1 MVCPPP
7 GPGVVRPAPTCGPH
21 PRWDRCGPGAQGVLE
36 HERPGRGRAVL
47 WPRTPGTLGYRPR
60 NSQRQ
65 TLGLLAA
72 DPRDSGLRTPEPPAV
87 NPKTLGRRP
96 RNSQWRT
103 LGLPAADPRDSRPRT
118 PGTLGCG
125 PRNPQQRTPGLP
137 AADPRDSGP
146 WTPGPWAVDPRTPS
160 GRPQDSWPRTP
171 GTLGRGPPGL

>member
-72 DPRDSGLRTPEPPAV
+72 DPRDSGPRTPEPPAV
-87 NPKTLGRRP
+87 DPKTLGRGP
-96 RNSQWRT
+96 RNSQWWT
-103 LGLPAADPRDSRPRT
+103 LGLPAADLRDSRPRT
-118 PGTLGCG
+118 PGTPGRG
-125 PRNPQQRTPGLP
+125 PPGL
-137 AADPRDSGP
+137 
-146 WTPGPWAVDPRTPS
+146 WAVD
-160 GRPQDSWPRTP
+160 P
-171 GTLGRGPPGL
+171 GTLGRGPQNSQWQTPGLLAADPWGSRPWTSGTLGRRPRSSRLQTLGL